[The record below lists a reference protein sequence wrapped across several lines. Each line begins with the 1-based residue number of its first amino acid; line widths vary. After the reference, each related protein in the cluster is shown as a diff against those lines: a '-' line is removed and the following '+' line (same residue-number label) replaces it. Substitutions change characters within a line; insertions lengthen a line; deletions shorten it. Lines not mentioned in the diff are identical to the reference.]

1 MSREPN
7 REAAWRVWIGAAR
20 PRTLSAAV
28 APVVV
33 GSGLA
38 AGAGRFEPAAA
49 ALCLGFAL
57 LVQIGANLANDYFD
71 FVKGADREDRVGPRR
86 AVAAGL
92 VAPGMMRRAMALAF
106 GAAFLVGLGLV
117 ARGGPW
123 LVGVGVVSI
132 ACAIAYTG
140 GPFPLAYRGL
150 GDVFVFLFFGVVGVV
165 ATYFVQAGRI
175 TAGAFAASVPVG
187 LLAVNILLVNN
198 YRDMETDSLA
208 GKRTLVVRFGRPCSR
223 AQYAL
228 SQVLAF
234 SAPVLFWAQG
244 RAAWCLLPLLL
255 APLGWS
261 QFRRLARGGAG
272 PELNTLLGDTA
283 KLLALYA
290 GLFGLGLALGGPGR

>member
-92 VAPGMMRRAMALAF
+92 
-106 GAAFLVGLGLV
+106 
-117 ARGGPW
+117 
-123 LVGVGVVSI
+123 
-132 ACAIAYTG
+132 
-140 GPFPLAYRGL
+140 
-150 GDVFVFLFFGVVGVV
+150 
-165 ATYFVQAGRI
+165 
-175 TAGAFAASVPVG
+175 
-187 LLAVNILLVNN
+187 
-198 YRDMETDSLA
+198 
-208 GKRTLVVRFGRPCSR
+208 
-223 AQYAL
+223 
-228 SQVLAF
+228 
-234 SAPVLFWAQG
+234 
-244 RAAWCLLPLLL
+244 
-255 APLGWS
+255 
-261 QFRRLARGGAG
+261 
-272 PELNTLLGDTA
+272 
-283 KLLALYA
+283 
-290 GLFGLGLALGGPGR
+290 GGPGG